1 MCERAEHRRT
11 SHGQSEILRPP
22 IRGREGAR
30 RPQAQQRDGHGD
42 AGKPPRALAVGDAG
56 HLRRARQDRTLAG
69 WRPRGARGRRHGA
82 EPRPA
87 RLRIGRRDAAGIGR
101 ARPHRPGAPR
111 RGGRALAR
119 QGIATAT
126 RGSHGNGTVLE
137 GDGLVQAWRSRE
149 RRPSRRRRVH
159 AAAQAQP
166 RRAVRRHLNGP
177 RFREGWADRAYPAVM
192 SLRVVALHRYP
203 VKGLSPERLLRA
215 DLARG
220 AYFPGDRLYAIEN
233 GPAGFDPADAQH
245 QPKVKFLM
253 LMRNEALARLRT
265 RYDDDSRTL
274 VIAEAGREAARG
286 DLATA
291 EGRLAI
297 EAALPAARAARA
309 AEAAR

>member
-1 MCERAEHRRT
+1 
-11 SHGQSEILRPP
+11 
-22 IRGREGAR
+22 
-30 RPQAQQRDGHGD
+30 
-42 AGKPPRALAVGDAG
+42 
-56 HLRRARQDRTLAG
+56 
-69 WRPRGARGRRHGA
+69 
-82 EPRPA
+82 
-87 RLRIGRRDAAGIGR
+87 
-101 ARPHRPGAPR
+101 
-111 RGGRALAR
+111 
-119 QGIATAT
+119 
-126 RGSHGNGTVLE
+126 
-137 GDGLVQAWRSRE
+137 
-149 RRPSRRRRVH
+149 
-159 AAAQAQP
+159 
-166 RRAVRRHLNGP
+166 
-177 RFREGWADRAYPAVM
+177 M

-233 GPAGFDPADAQH
+233 GPAGFDPADPQH

-297 EAALPAARAARA
+297 EAFFRRYLPRAIDYQDIVLLQKAAG
-309 AEAAR
+309 